1 MNKNDKTINYQTE
14 TSTQIY
20 LNSSTADIYL
30 NSTMRS
36 NVVFLF
42 QNPITIN
49 KNAIEMKVSIVNAQ
63 VPVSWYLINNTN
75 NKFNITVSGVKSS
88 YYFKI
93 GNYNITTFISEWNNS
108 VGSGWGLS
116 FNTSTNKISFSY
128 TQNFSFS
135 DDSNSIFGILG
146 FQKGFTYASTI
157 NILTSP
163 FCCNFAGIT
172 RLNIKSCCFTLN
184 NVDSFNKGLNRT
196 LGVIPIS
203 TSGTGYVFYNNFTN
217 YKNVFKNHEI
227 STIGIEIYDDF
238 KNFIDFNNV
247 DWSMTLQVDVLSEVV
262 QTLDNLNDIYENLAQ
277 EL

>member
-1 MNKNDKTINYQTE
+1 MTPKKSTINYQTE

-20 LNSSTADIYL
+20 INSATADIYL
-30 NSTMRS
+30 NNTMKS
-36 NVVFLF
+36 NVVSLF
-42 QNPITIN
+42 QNPININ

-63 VPVSWYLINNTN
+63 IPVSWYLITTNN
-75 NKFNITVSGVKSS
+75 NKFSITVAGVKTS

-93 GNYNITTFISEWNNS
+93 GNYNINSFISEWANS

-116 FNTSTNKISFSY
+116 FNTSTNKITFSY
-128 TQNFSFS
+128 TQNFLFS
-135 DDSNSIFGILG
+135 DDTNSLFRVMG
-146 FQKGFTYASTI
+146 FQKGYAYNSVS
-157 NILTSP
+157 NILTAP

-184 NVDSFNKGLNRT
+184 NVDSLNKGLNRT
-196 LGVIPIS
+196 IAVIPVS
-203 TSGTGYVFYNNFTN
+203 SSGSGYVFYNNFTN

-262 QTLDNLNDIYENLAQ
+262 QTLDDLNDIYENLAQ